1 MSKAS
6 EASVPDTVE
15 GLRRQNSAYRALCAS
30 LEATQAI
37 QTAEGRKYH
46 EAVSTLESER
56 AANAILTDENAR
68 LTKERDMAVEALR
81 PFAKMGKMLEGPF
94 APALFKDEDS
104 FVSGGAWRENGEVR
118 TLTFGDLRRAY
129 FTLAQLEASKG
140 EG

>member
-81 PFAKMGKMLEGPF
+81 PFVDGAAHTMVFLKSREKMHRCGQDLYQE
-94 APALFKDEDS
+94 
-104 FVSGGAWRENGEVR
+104 EV
-118 TLTFGDLRRAY
+118 DRARD
-129 FTLAQLEASKG
+129 TLAQLEASKG